1 MTYTFK
7 LARRL
12 AVSRRLNMLPVL
24 IILAA
29 CSSNDATAPEG
40 TPADTPAGTDWSNR
54 DLTPVAVRVTPNTVT
69 LETNQLIQFSAHA
82 RTESGDSVGAAVTW
96 RASGGTIL
104 PDGRFSAAAIGSF
117 DVIGRS
123 RVRGQL
129 QEDTARVKVVR
140 RQTRV
145 VSVEI
150 TPGSASLTPGT
161 SQQFSA
167 IGRLANGSRVDI
179 GVNWSATGGPIDPGG
194 TYVAGDTAGT
204 YRVIAANTAG
214 TLADTA
220 SVTITAPPAPPPPP
234 ATSPPPTAVASQ
246 LILNPGSATLTASA
260 SKQFAAFGRTSA
272 GDSVSVDVTF
282 TATGGTI
289 TSGGLYTAGP
299 NYGTYRVIAKSGTL
313 ADTSA
318 VTITVPL
325 GSNTQMGVPF
335 GPFNAW
341 DGLSLQ
347 PNTELFTIGLN
358 SVSATQIVDR
368 INAARSKG
376 VKLLLAMTGGD
387 HDLYKSIINGVYQ
400 FDMAK
405 WKARMDSFNTLTIK
419 TAVASAVA
427 DGVIIGNIVMDEPS
441 NTSPDNSWGPANTL
455 NKARVDSMATYA
467 KAIFP
472 TLPMGV
478 TQDYSI
484 WHDQSYHVLDFIISQ
499 YRWSKG
505 DVTSY
510 RDGALALGQRDGH
523 KILFSINILDGG
535 YSGGIYSGCPVPL
548 TGGPGTYGIA
558 CRMTPAQV
566 RDYGTLLGS
575 AGCALVMWRY
585 DYDYMANTDNKA
597 AFRDVGNALAQLP
610 SKSCKSR

>member
-12 AVSRRLNMLPVL
+12 AVSRRWNMLPAL

-40 TPADTPAGTDWSNR
+40 TPAETPAGTDWSNP
-54 DLTPVAVRVTPNTVT
+54 DLTPVMVRVTPNTVT

-82 RTESGDSVGAAVTW
+82 RTQSGDSVGAAVTW

-104 PDGRFSAAAIGSF
+104 PDGRFSAAAIGTF
-117 DVIGRS
+117 DIIGRS

-150 TPGSASLTPGT
+150 SPGSASLAPGIT
-161 SQQFSA
+161 QQFTA

-179 GVNWSATGGPIDPGG
+179 GVNWIATGGSIDPGG
-194 TYVAGDTAGT
+194 TFVAGDTAGT
-204 YRVIAANTAG
+204 YRVIATNTAG

-234 ATSPPPTAVASQ
+234 ETSPPPAPVVSQ
-246 LILNPGSATLTASA
+246 LVLNPTSATLTASA
-260 SKQFAAFGRTSA
+260 SKQFAAYGRTSQ
-272 GDSVSVDVTF
+272 GDSVAVAVTF
-282 TATGGTI
+282 SATGGTI
-289 TSGGLYTAGP
+289 TTGGLYTAGP

-325 GSNTQMGVPF
+325 GSNTQLGIPF

-347 PNTELFTIGLN
+347 ANTEMFSIGLN
-358 SVSATQIVDR
+358 SVTASQIVDR

-405 WKARMDSFNTLTIK
+405 WKARMDTFNTPAIK
-419 TAVASAVA
+419 SAVASAVA
-427 DGVIIGNIVMDEPS
+427 DGVIVGNIVMDEPS
-441 NTSPDNSWGPANTL
+441 NTSPDNFWGPPNTL

-472 TLPMGV
+472 TMPEGV
-478 TQDYSI
+478 TMDYSV

-499 YRWSKG
+499 YRWAKG
-505 DVTSY
+505 EVTAY

-523 KILFSINILDGG
+523 KIMFSLNILDGG
-535 YSGGIYSGCPVPL
+535 YNTYSGCPVPQ
-548 TGGPGTYGIA
+548 TGGPGTYGIN

-566 RDYGTLLGS
+566 RDFGRILGS

-585 DYDYMANTDNKA
+585 DYDFMANPDNKA
-597 AFRDVGNALAQLP
+597 AFRDVAGVLGQLP
-610 SKSCKSR
+610 AKSCKSR